1 MKPKKTNNATLTW
14 EMMQCSRDVLGP
26 TCMQKIFS
34 RGQSQI
40 NRYCSSPRHED
51 HQRNPLDRLH
61 LLFSKLDE
69 EGERELV
76 IAALNHLCS
85 SIDHRIQEK
94 AEVQPDKLTVEEEC
108 LDDYPEKVEL
118 DRLIASNAAPELVRR
133 QGEHTCRE
141 IMETVVSYEE
151 YCKKNGYE

>member
-1 MKPKKTNNATLTW
+1 MKPKKTNMATKTW
-14 EMMQCSRDVLGP
+14 EMMQCSREALGA

-40 NRYCSSPRHED
+40 NRYCSSPQHED

-61 LLFSKLDE
+61 LLFSKLEE
-69 EGERELV
+69 EGEKELV

-85 SIDHRIQEK
+85 SVGYRIQEQQ
-94 AEVQPDKLTVEEEC
+94 EIIPDKLTVEEEC

-118 DRLIASNAAPELVRR
+118 DRLIAINAAPELVRR
-133 QGEHTCRE
+133 QGEQTCRE
-141 IMETVVSYEE
+141 IMETVTSYEE
-151 YCKKNGYE
+151 HCKKNGYK

>member
-1 MKPKKTNNATLTW
+1 MRPKKTNTATKTW
-14 EMMQCSRDVLGP
+14 EMMQCSREALGA

-40 NRYCSSPRHED
+40 NRYCSSPQHED

-61 LLFSKLDE
+61 LLFSKLEE
-69 EGERELV
+69 EGEKELV
-76 IAALNHLCS
+76 IAALNHLCG
-85 SIDHRIQEK
+85 SIGYRVKEQQVII
-94 AEVQPDKLTVEEEC
+94 PDKATVEEEC

-118 DRLIASNAAPELVRR
+118 DRLIAINAAPELVRR

-141 IMETVVSYEE
+141 IMETVTSYEE
-151 YCKKNGYE
+151 HCKKKG

>member
-1 MKPKKTNNATLTW
+1 MKPKKTNTATKTW
-14 EMMQCSRDVLGP
+14 EMMQCSRDVLGA

-40 NRYCSSPRHED
+40 NRYCSSPHHED

-61 LLFSKLDE
+61 LLFSKLEE
-69 EGERELV
+69 EGEKELV

-85 SIDHRIQEK
+85 SIGYRVEEQQKI
-94 AEVQPDKLTVEEEC
+94 VPDKLTVEEEC

-118 DRLIASNAAPELVRR
+118 DRLIAINAAPELVRR

-141 IMETVVSYEE
+141 IMETVTSYENHR
-151 YCKKNGYE
+151 KKNA

>member
-1 MKPKKTNNATLTW
+1 
-14 EMMQCSRDVLGP
+14 MQCSREALGA

-40 NRYCSSPRHED
+40 NRYCSSPQHED

-61 LLFSKLDE
+61 LLFSKLEE
-69 EGERELV
+69 EGEKELV
-76 IAALNHLCS
+76 IAALNHLCG
-85 SIDHRIQEK
+85 SIGYRVKEQQVII
-94 AEVQPDKLTVEEEC
+94 PDKATVEEEC

-118 DRLIASNAAPELVRR
+118 DRLIAINAAPELVRR

-141 IMETVVSYEE
+141 IMETVTSYEE
-151 YCKKNGYE
+151 HCKKKG